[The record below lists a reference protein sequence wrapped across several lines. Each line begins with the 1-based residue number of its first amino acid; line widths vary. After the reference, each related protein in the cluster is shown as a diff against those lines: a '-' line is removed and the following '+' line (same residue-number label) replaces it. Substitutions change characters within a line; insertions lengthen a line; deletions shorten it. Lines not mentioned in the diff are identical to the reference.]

1 MTSGISGETERPAA
15 GREGTSDGGYARA
28 QAGTEAARTLPKPHA
43 ARRGHIFMAEPQR
56 KRARLTTATLESMVS
71 TLAGSEAGFADG
83 PSSDAKFLRPRTG
96 AVGRID
102 AQPLSAVLRE
112 LCEKMMR
119 LLRFAFSREK
129 LRRQPCIELYF
140 ATACGAGP
148 AGPSLRAAYQ
158 AETSVAVFILAS
170 ISATSPS

>member
-1 MTSGISGETERPAA
+1 MVRPVTQNFFVLGL
-15 GREGTSDGGYARA
+15 GRWGV
-28 QAGTEAARTLPKPHA
+28 
-43 ARRGHIFMAEPQR
+43 
-56 KRARLTTATLESMVS
+56 LT
-71 TLAGSEAGFADG
+71 
-83 PSSDAKFLRPRTG
+83 
-96 AVGRID
+96 
-102 AQPLSAVLRE
+102 QPLSAVLRE

-129 LRRQPCIELYF
+129 LRQQPCIELYF